1 MPFKKKVTLRKKK
14 QLRPSLKKRPK
25 KQSMIKLI
33 KQVINRKSEHKQLV
47 YSTTFFPRVLQP
59 TCGDILGNIV
69 TLTPQVYTTRGPTI
83 VRGDLNNQF
92 IGNEFTISKY
102 VHRYVIAP
110 TPYNVTTNVQVTPC
124 YVRLYYF
131 KSKVFPTT
139 DLTNATLF
147 CGGSNFFANGGAD
160 TGFGGAM
167 MDLARRIQSE
177 NWTYLTSK
185 TYKIG
190 NSNPNLSSGTTS
202 FHHGTNNDFKLSIIG
217 SDDLTRYFK
226 GPIKINDYGSTTTQ
240 FVHMIVQ
247 VVSAL
252 GNILTTSQLPITI
265 QSEMDIRY
273 TDE

>member
-33 KQVINRKSEHKQLV
+33 KQVISRKSEHKQVV
-47 YSTTFFPRVLQP
+47 YNTTFFPRVLQP
-59 TCGDILGNIV
+59 TSNDILGNIV
-69 TLTPQVYTTRGPTI
+69 TLTPQTNTVRGPI
-83 VRGDLNNQF
+83 INRGEDNSQF

-110 TPYNVTTNVQVTPC
+110 TPYHVTTNTQVTPC
-124 YVRLYYF
+124 YVRIYYF
-131 KSKVFPTT
+131 KSKVYATT

-147 CGGSNFFANGGAD
+147 CGNSNFFANGGAD

-167 MDLARRIQSE
+167 MDLTRKVQSE

-190 NSNPNLSSGTTS
+190 PSNPGLTSGATAY
-202 FHHGTNNDFKLSIIG
+202 HIGTNNDFKLSVIG
-217 SDDLTRYFK
+217 SDDLTRFFK

-240 FVHMIVQ
+240 YVHMIVQ

-252 GNILTTSQLPITI
+252 GNIMATTQQPITI